1 MEDCLFCRIVNKKIP
16 AKVVAEDDGILAFE
30 DVNPQAPIH
39 ILLIPKDHFASLN
52 EIPDQKKGILADLLL
67 KAREIARAR
76 GIDQKGYRVVLNTA
90 PDSGQAVF
98 HIHFHLLGGR
108 KMNWPPG

>member
-30 DVNPQAPIH
+30 DVNPQAPVH
-39 ILLIPKDHFASLN
+39 ILLIPKDHYASLN
-52 EIPDQKKGILADLLL
+52 EIPAQKKGILADLLF
-67 KAREIARAR
+67 KAREIAQAK
-76 GIDQKGYRVVLNTA
+76 GIDQKGYRIVLNTA
-90 PDSGQAVF
+90 RDSGQAVF

-108 KMNWPPG
+108 KMSWPPG

>member
-16 AKVVAEDDGILAFE
+16 AKLVAEDDRIIAFE
-30 DVNPQAPIH
+30 DINPQAPVH
-39 ILLIPKDHFASLN
+39 ILLIPKDHYASLN
-52 EIPDQKKGILADLLL
+52 EIPEEKRGILADVLL

-76 GIDQKGYRVVLNTA
+76 GIDQKGYRIVLNTA
-90 PDSGQAVF
+90 RDSGQAVF

-108 KMNWPPG
+108 IMNWPPG